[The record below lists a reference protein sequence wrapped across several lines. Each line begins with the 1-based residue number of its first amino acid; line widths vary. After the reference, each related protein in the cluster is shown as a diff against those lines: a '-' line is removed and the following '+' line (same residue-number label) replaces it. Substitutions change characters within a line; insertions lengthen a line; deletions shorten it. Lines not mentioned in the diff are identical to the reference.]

1 MSDASNSWSWTN
13 FPSKPNSVKS
23 YANAV
28 VSLTPTPL
36 SRIESIPSTWTY
48 TQTGSNVVADISY
61 DMFTSSSAGGAHEFE
76 VMIWYALPIVKS
88 NSSTRDSFTC
98 DYIRED
104 CSWPPS
110 PGLAPS

>member
-1 MSDASNSWSWTN
+1 MSDDSNSWSWASLPN
-13 FPSKPNSVKS
+13 GQNSVKS

-36 SRIESIPSTWTY
+36 SRIKSIPSTWTY

-76 VMIWYALPIVKS
+76 VMIW
-88 NSSTRDSFTC
+88 
-98 DYIRED
+98 
-104 CSWPPS
+104 
-110 PGLAPS
+110 